1 MRTLKIIICLV
12 MSVVVISSTGQIHAQ
27 NPLVSAQVDKSNLTT
42 NEVATLTIII
52 SSSTDTA
59 TPLLP
64 TLDGFNIGKRSTKSS
79 VSVINGVTTSETIYI
94 FELRPTKTGD
104 LIIPPIS
111 VNING
116 QITYTQPIKINVT
129 QATGAYKSQSSGS
142 QQEVSSKTTSS
153 NQDYFVEATIT
164 NSTPYIGEQVDY
176 TFRLYRPRNHSL
188 LHRFQRT
195 TYELPA
201 FSNFWNEHEAD
212 QVQGTTLING
222 AMYEVYEVRKI
233 LFPTMHGPTSIGP
246 TKVVIPG
253 MLLESDI
260 ILETEPQQ
268 LEVKSYPSNAPE
280 NFSGAVGEFI
290 IKTEVDTT
298 RSAVN
303 SPITLTI
310 ELIGAGN
317 IDALPEPIWPNIENW
332 RSFNG
337 EVTVNIDSAFDN
349 YANWL
354 EGSLTGSRIYER
366 ILVPDSAGEFIIP
379 AIEYTYLNPVTSE
392 YVTTSSKSI
401 SVNINPGVNQSNTP
415 STIKPRT
422 SVARLANDIRHI
434 KPVPTRLENASQG
447 LIFQKNYWI
456 AWGSLLA
463 ILIIY
468 TIWVRHKKQLTHNTS
483 HIRNLRAYKNAQR
496 KLGYAQTKNLEP
508 LDLCTQILS
517 VYLHDKL
524 AQSVTGLTHEALVDL
539 LSSNGINPSLSNR
552 VKLFMMSAE
561 NEKFTPTDQQTNAE
575 ELFNRLNEVISD
587 LEREFNT

>member
-1 MRTLKIIICLV
+1 
-12 MSVVVISSTGQIHAQ
+12 MSVVVISSTGQVHAQ
-27 NPLVSAQVDKSNLTT
+27 NSLVSAQIDKPNLTT
-42 NEVATLTIII
+42 NEVVTLTVIINN
-52 SSSTDTA
+52 STDTS

-64 TLDGFNIGKRSTKSS
+64 VLDGFDIGKRSTKSS
-79 VSVINGVTTSETIYI
+79 INIINGVTTSETIYI

-116 QITYTQPIKINVT
+116 QVAYTQPIKVNVT
-129 QATGAYKSQSSGS
+129 QATGSYKSQSSAS
-142 QQEVSSKTTSS
+142 QQEVHSKTASS

-164 NSTPYIGEQVDY
+164 NSAPYIGEQVDY
-176 TFRLYRPRNHSL
+176 TFRLYRPRNPSL

-195 TYELPA
+195 TYELPV
-201 FSNFWNEHEAD
+201 FNNFWNEHEAE

-222 AMYEVYEVRKI
+222 GMYEVYEVRKI
-233 LFPTMHGPTSIGP
+233 LFPTMHGPTIIGP

-268 LEVKSYPSNAPE
+268 LEIKSYPSNAPE

-298 RSAVN
+298 RSTVN
-303 SPITLTI
+303 SPITLTV
-310 ELIGAGN
+310 ELTGAGN
-317 IDALPEPIWPNIENW
+317 IDALPEPIWPNIEDW

-379 AIEYTYLNPVTSE
+379 PIEYTYLNPVTSE
-392 YVTTSSKSI
+392 YVTISSKSV
-401 SVNINPGVNQSNTP
+401 SVNIEPGVNQSNGP
-415 STIKPRT
+415 SAVNSRE
-422 SVARLANDIRHI
+422 SVERLASDIRHI
-434 KPVPTRLENASQG
+434 KPVPTRLENPSQV
-447 LIFQKNYWI
+447 LIFQKNYWV

-468 TIWVRHKKQLTHNTS
+468 TMWIRHKKQLTHNTS

-496 KLGYAQTKNLEP
+496 KLNYAQANNLEP
-508 LDLCTQILS
+508 LSLCTQILS

-524 AQSVTGLTHEALVDL
+524 DQSVTGLTHKALADL
-539 LSSNGINPSLSNR
+539 LASNRINPSLSKR
-552 VKLFMMSAE
+552 VNLFMISTE
-561 NEKFTPTDQQTNAE
+561 NEKFTPADHQTEAE
-575 ELFNRLNEVISD
+575 ELFHRLNEVISD
-587 LEREFNT
+587 LEREFNA